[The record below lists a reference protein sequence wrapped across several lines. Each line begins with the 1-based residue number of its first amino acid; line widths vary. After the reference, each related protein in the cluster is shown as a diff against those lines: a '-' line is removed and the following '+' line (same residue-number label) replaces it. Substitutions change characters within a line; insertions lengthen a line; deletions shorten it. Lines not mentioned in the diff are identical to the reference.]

1 MEDQEFYK
9 QVDDY
14 LISVLKTTQV
24 NTVRAQRDEWVL
36 NRRNRDEFYTEVRE
50 RIEDIIVAMR
60 REEI

>member
-14 LISVLKTTQV
+14 LISVLKTTQA

-50 RIEDIIVAMR
+50 RIEDIIVAMK

>member
-14 LISVLKTTQV
+14 LISVLKTTQA

>member
-14 LISVLKTTQV
+14 LISVLKTTQA
-24 NTVRAQRDEWVL
+24 NIVRAQRDEWVL

>member
-14 LISVLKTTQV
+14 IISVLKTTQA

-50 RIEDIIVAMR
+50 RIEDIIVAMK

>member
-14 LISVLKTTQV
+14 IISVLKVTQA

-60 REEI
+60 RDEI

>member
-1 MEDQEFYK
+1 MDNQEFYK

-14 LISVLKTTQV
+14 LISVLKTTQA

-36 NRRNRDEFYTEVRE
+36 HKRNRDEFYTEVRE
-50 RIEDIIVAMR
+50 RIEDIIVAMK